1 MSRELRF
8 ILSAVLLL
16 FTVHS
21 YAETAD
27 SVFHNGRV
35 YTADD
40 KQPWAQALAVK
51 GTRLLYV
58 GDDESVKQYTGDAT
72 RVVDLQGRM
81 VMPGIHDAHTH
92 LLWAGLTLNYGCQFP
107 PDISFDAMLARLKE
121 CAADLPE
128 GEWLVAGLFSYDRFP
143 DNKPHRSYLD
153 EVFPDTPVYLRE
165 RTFHHALV
173 NTRALETA
181 AIDENTP
188 APYGGALPRDE
199 AGRLTGELVETATEL
214 VDPYLPVAA
223 PDLNLAALRWAV
235 SVNNQFGIT
244 SVQESSANLPALQ
257 ALAAL
262 EAEGGLTLQVAAHLI
277 WGSPQFGGMDNTGLE
292 RLIEQRKN
300 YASEHV
306 DVDFIKIWVDG
317 APTPPY
323 FTQSDVLADGGR
335 VETERVLFPVEVL
348 NNAVMRFDR
357 MGLKVKLHVAGD
369 GAARAALDAVEAA
382 RKANPGST
390 NRHELGHT
398 NLVTPADMPRFAELG
413 VIAEVSP
420 SVWHLYGRLLGD
432 PPRDAWEFRTLH
444 EHGARL
450 TVGTDWVVTPTPNLF
465 PALEG
470 MLDRGDESIDLPAAL
485 QAMTLNG
492 AFATGREAS
501 SGSLEAGKY
510 ANFIVLDRN
519 LFDIPTAEISET
531 RVLRTVFEGKTVYS
545 GAEAGAAF
553 QP

>member
-1 MSRELRF
+1 MNRELLF
-8 ILSAVLLL
+8 ILAAGLLL
-16 FTVHS
+16 LTAHL

-35 YTADD
+35 YTVDD
-40 KQPWAQALAVK
+40 NQPWAQALAVK
-51 GTRLLYV
+51 GARLIYV
-58 GDDESVKQYTGDAT
+58 GDDESVKQFVGDAT

-92 LLWAGLTLNYGCQFP
+92 LLWAGLQLNYGCQFP
-107 PDISFDAMLARLKE
+107 SDATLKDVLAMLRE
-121 CAADLPE
+121 CAAEQPE
-128 GEWLVAGLFSYDRFP
+128 DEWLVAGLFRYDQFP
-143 DNKPHRSYLD
+143 GNKPHRSHLD
-153 EVFPDTPVYLRE
+153 EIFPDTPVYLRE
-165 RTFHHALV
+165 GTFHHALV
-173 NTRALETA
+173 NTRALELA
-181 AIDENTP
+181 GIDENTP
-188 APYGGALPRDE
+188 APYGGEIPKDE
-199 AGRLTGELVETATEL
+199 TGRLTGELVETATEL
-214 VDPYLPVAA
+214 VDPYLPVMTPAQ
-223 PDLNLAALRWAV
+223 NLDALRWAV
-235 SVNNQFGIT
+235 AVNNRYGIT
-244 SVQESSANLPALQ
+244 SVQESSAHLPTLET
-257 ALAAL
+257 LAAL
-262 EAEGGLTLQVAAHLI
+262 EAEGGLSLQVAAHLI
-277 WGSPQFGGMDNTGLE
+277 WGSPQFGGMDNDALE
-292 RLIEQRKN
+292 QLIEQRKN

-323 FTQSDVLADGGR
+323 FTQSDVLADHDR
-335 VETERVLFPVEVL
+335 IETERVLFPVEVL
-348 NNAVMRFDR
+348 NDAVIRYDR

-382 RKANPGST
+382 RKANRGSAV
-390 NRHELGHT
+390 RHELGHT

-413 VIAEVSP
+413 VIAEMSP

-432 PPRDAWEFRTLH
+432 PPRDAWEFGTLH

-492 AFATGREAS
+492 AFAVGREAS
-501 SGSLEAGKY
+501 SGSLQAGKY

-519 LFDIPTAEISET
+519 LFDIPIAEISET

-545 GAEAGAAF
+545 GDNAGGT
-553 QP
+553 P